1 MVAMNEQTMK
11 FSVLTILG
19 LLLLA
24 GLAGAVR
31 ADALDDDPLLAAMAA
46 EFALQEGDTDEAA
59 QWYGR
64 AVDDI
69 DDVAW
74 LERATLVALHARAF
88 EDAHRIATRWLE
100 VSGEDLR
107 ARQALAWVALAE
119 GRVQRA
125 VEQLKAL
132 IDAPGL
138 EGDRLAVQVMLTREA
153 NEQLGPVLAV
163 LGETEH
169 LLSADPDQFSFVP
182 VLLAVDQ
189 KEEALRVAE
198 ADMARHPHSA
208 ATWRWRAQVH
218 LSNDDEEAAAKDFE
232 IAVEREPDNAD
243 WRYAYAGLLDRQQDY
258 PRLLRLLADAP
269 VQDDTLIAAR
279 IGYAAKAEDDKALQQ
294 LWRELNKRKP
304 EEMPRRAVYLGQV
317 AELRERWNDALKW
330 YGQIEPDSDDYAD
343 ARIRMAV
350 VHSKRDE
357 DLQPARA
364 LLAGLRQQSRDP
376 DLRVDAWLLETELL
390 LQKQQRVEAE
400 AVFEQALGEFPLDQR
415 LLYARALARVAAD
428 DLVGAEADLRRI
440 LNADPDNSQALNAL
454 GYTLADR
461 TDRHAE
467 ALGYIERALA
477 LSPGEGA
484 ILDSM
489 GWVLF
494 RLGRTEEALEYL
506 IKAHEAASDAEI
518 AAHYGEV
525 LWTLGR
531 QEEAKVVWKK
541 ALEASPEDPVLQETL
556 RRLAPQW

>member
-1 MVAMNEQTMK
+1 MK
-11 FSVLTILG
+11 FPVLTA
-19 LLLLA
+19 LA
-24 GLAGAVR
+24 WLFGAVLSVSVS

-46 EFALQEGDTDEAA
+46 EFALQEGETGEAA
-59 QWYGR
+59 EWYGR
-64 AVDDI
+64 AVDQV

-88 EDAHRIATRWLE
+88 DDAHRIASRWLE

-107 ARQALAWVALAE
+107 ARQALAWVAVAE

-125 VEQLKAL
+125 VEQFKAL

-138 EGDRLAVQVMLTREA
+138 DGDRLAVQVMLTREA
-153 NEQLGPVLAV
+153 NEQLGPILAV

-182 VLLAVDQ
+182 ALLAVNQ
-189 KEEALRVAE
+189 IEEAMRVAE
-198 ADMARHPHSA
+198 LDMARHPHSA

-218 LSNDDEEAAAKDFE
+218 LSNDNEEAAARDFE
-232 IAVEREPDNAD
+232 VAVARAPENAD
-243 WRYAYAGLLDRQQDY
+243 WRYAYAGLLDRRKDY
-258 PRLLRLLADAP
+258 SSLLRLLAEAP
-269 VQDDTLIAAR
+269 VQDDVLIAAR
-279 IGYAAKAEDDKALQQ
+279 IGYAAKAEDDKALQR
-294 LWRELNKRKP
+294 LGRELSKRSP
-304 EEMPRRAVYLGQV
+304 ESLPRRAVYLGQV

-330 YGQIEPDSDDYAD
+330 YGQIAPDSDDYPD

-350 VHSKRDE
+350 VHSKRDD
-357 DLQPARA
+357 DLRA
-364 LLAGLRQQSRDP
+364 ASDLLAELRQHSRDP
-376 DLRVDAWLLETELL
+376 DLRVDAWLLQTELL
-390 LQKQQRVEAE
+390 LQKQRRVEAE
-400 AVFEQALGEFPLDQR
+400 VVFEQALAEFPLDQR
-415 LLYARALARVAAD
+415 LLYARALARVAVD

-461 TDRHAE
+461 TDRHTE
-467 ALGYIERALA
+467 ALGYIERALE

-506 IKAHEAASDAEI
+506 AKAYESATDAEI

-525 LWTLGR
+525 LWVLDR
-531 QEEAKVVWKK
+531 QDEAKAVWKK
-541 ALEASPEDPVLQETL
+541 ALDVTPDDPVLQETL
-556 RRLAPQW
+556 RRLGPQW